1 MSYAPEDD
9 RGLTGVLFVCLGN
22 ICRSP
27 LAEGLFQQL
36 VEQRGLQSRYT
47 VASAGT
53 GNWHVGDPADSRMI
67 VTAQR
72 HGIEL
77 QGRAHQV
84 SRQDFDLFDLILAM
98 DRTNQAQLLRMA
110 RDDTERAGIHLLREF
125 DPQAGSDLDV
135 PDPYFGGPDG
145 FEHVYQI
152 VERACVRLLSELE
165 GE

>member
-36 VEQRGLQSRYT
+36 VEQRGLQSQYT

-67 VTAQR
+67 VTARQ

-77 QGRAHQV
+77 QGRAQQV
-84 SRQDFDLFDLILAM
+84 SRQDFDLFDMILAM
-98 DRTNQAQLLRMA
+98 DRANQAQLLRVA
-110 RDDTERAGIHLLREF
+110 QDDTERARIHLLREF

-145 FEHVYQI
+145 FERVYQM
-152 VERACVRLLSELE
+152 VARACVSLLSEME